1 MAKREPVEITYFG
14 IQAFTGTTKHM
25 GGLES
30 TKELIDLCRIGAG
43 MHVLDVGCGV
53 GATASY
59 LVRTHGCTVV
69 GVDVTPGMI
78 DRANERAR
86 DDGILDQVEFKV
98 GDARELPLESD
109 LFDAVIC
116 ESVLTFIDDKPVA
129 IRELARSA
137 KPGGWV
143 GLNEETW
150 LKTPVPAEM
159 LEYNRVTWEIE
170 HEVPRRE
177 EWEAM
182 MQGSGLQD
190 VEAHMRRFDTARESS
205 QVKRYRA
212 RDMWNMTVRSLS
224 LFLSSAEFR
233 KYVRERR
240 GLPKNLFEYLGYGL
254 FVGRKPE

>member
-1 MAKREPVEITYFG
+1 MTNRGPVEITYFG
-14 IQAFTGTTKHM
+14 IQAYTGTTKHM

-30 TKELIDLCRIGAG
+30 TKELIELCRIGAG

-98 GDARELPLESD
+98 GDARKLPLED
-109 LFDAVIC
+109 NHFDAVIC
-116 ESVLTFIDDKPVA
+116 ESVLIFIDDKPVA
-129 IRELARSA
+129 IRELARVA

-150 LKTPVPAEM
+150 LKTPVPQEM
-159 LEYNRVTWEIE
+159 VEYTHQTWEIK
-170 HEVPRRE
+170 HEVPTRD
-177 EWEAM
+177 EWQTMLE
-182 MQGSGLQD
+182 GSVLRD
-190 VEAHMRRFDTARESS
+190 VKAHMRQFDTARESS

-212 RDMWNMTVRSLS
+212 RDMWMMTVRSLS

-233 KYVRERR
+233 KYMKERR
-240 GLPKNLFEYLGYGL
+240 GLPKDLFEYLGYGL

>member
-1 MAKREPVEITYFG
+1 MTDRKPVEITYFG

-25 GGLES
+25 GGLAS

-59 LVRTHGCTVV
+59 LVRTYGCTVV

-98 GDARELPLESD
+98 GDARELPFESG

-116 ESVLTFIDDKPVA
+116 ESVLTFIDDKSVA
-129 IRELARSA
+129 IRELARVA
-137 KPGGWV
+137 KSGGWV

-150 LKTPVPAEM
+150 LKTPVPKEM
-159 LEYNRVTWEIE
+159 VKYSHNTWEIK
-170 HEVPRRE
+170 HEVPTLE

-182 MQGSGLQD
+182 MQESGLRD
-190 VEAHMRRFDTARESS
+190 VGAHMRRFDTARESS

-212 RDMWNMTVRSLS
+212 RDMWNMMARSLS

-233 KYVRERR
+233 KYMKERR
-240 GLPKNLFEYLGYGL
+240 GLPKNLFDFLGYGL